1 LVVLDKEDMEE
12 DMEGLDADVEEEDM
26 EELVQVQV
34 YQELEELVRV
44 LHPTLDKVGRMGS
57 HPNQLVEEE
66 DMEVQVVL
74 ALVVVEE

>member
-1 LVVLDKEDMEE
+1 
-12 DMEGLDADVEEEDM
+12 MEGLDVGVEEEDM

-44 LHPTLDKVGRMGS
+44 LYPTLDMVGRMDS

-66 DMEVQVVL
+66 DMEVQV
-74 ALVVVEE
+74 ALVVVEEEVQVCLVLHNPHH